1 MADAALPG
9 MSENGRSPV
18 SVIGKLNAVLLPRE
32 RQRARIVFCL
42 MLGTA
47 FLEVSGIASVMPF
60 IAVLANPGL
69 VETNHYLAAAY
80 QRLGFTSVQA
90 FQYFLGAAL
99 MGLFVFGL
107 VLKALTTYA
116 IVRFSNLRL
125 HSIAYRLLAGYLR
138 QPYEFFLNRNTAD
151 LGKSILSEVRTVTDG
166 VLMAGLRALAGSV
179 VILAL
184 LVLLLTIEPLL
195 SLVVCA
201 IFGGTY
207 GASYFL
213 TRRLLSR
220 IGKERVD
227 ANRRRFV
234 LANEAL
240 NGIKELRLLGRVGH
254 YLASFGEPS
263 EAYARHHATGRVI
276 GDMPFYV
283 IQIAAFGGVLLMV
296 LFLMGR
302 EGGLTASLPLISLYA
317 FAGYRLL
324 PTFQEVFRSATEL
337 AFSLPA
343 LDSLYDDLVQKEGRV
358 ARPLD
363 EVAQPLRLKDSI
375 RFDDVSY
382 RYPNT
387 ERPALRNLSF
397 TIPAGSSV
405 AFVGSTGAGKSTAT
419 DLLLGL
425 LDPSEGRILIDSQE
439 LRGDVVAQWQRSI
452 GYVPQSLFLSDDTV
466 SANIAF
472 GVPKAEIDPKV
483 VERAARAAHI
493 HDFIVTGLDQG
504 YDTRVGERGI
514 RLSGGQRQRLAIA
527 RALYHDPDVIVF
539 DEATSALDTAT
550 EASVMEAIE
559 DLRGRKTVILITHRL
574 STIRNCDRLFVMR
587 DGCLVEQGTVDD
599 VKSNSPDFMNL
610 MNAGYSL
617 PTDLA
622 SYRRVSGSR

>member
-1 MADAALPG
+1 MADAALPEKSG
-9 MSENGRSPV
+9 KDRS
-18 SVIGKLNAVLLPRE
+18 SLSAMGKLNAVLLPRE
-32 RQRARIVFCL
+32 RRRARLVFCL

-69 VETNHYLAAAY
+69 VETNGYLAEAY
-80 QRLGFTSVQA
+80 HRLGFASVQA

-99 MGLFVFGL
+99 MTLFVSGL
-107 VLKALTTYA
+107 VFKALTTYA

-125 HSIAYRLLAGYLR
+125 HSIAYRLLAAYLR

-166 VLMAGLRALAGSV
+166 VLMAGLRVLAGSV

-184 LVLLLTIEPLL
+184 LTLLMAIEPLL

-201 IFGGTY
+201 LFGGTY
-207 GASYFL
+207 GASYLL
-213 TRRLLSR
+213 TRRLLNR
-220 IGKERVD
+220 IGKERVN

-240 NGIKELRLLGRVGH
+240 NGIKELRLLGRVSR
-254 YLASFGEPS
+254 YLAYFGRPS
-263 EAYARHHATGRVI
+263 EAYARYHATSRVI

-283 IQIAAFGGVLLMV
+283 IQVAAFGGVLLMV
-296 LFLMGR
+296 MFLMGR
-302 EGGLTASLPLISLYA
+302 EGGLTASLPIISLYA

-343 LDSLYDDLVQKEGRV
+343 LDSLYHDLVEKEGHGRHSLDEV
-358 ARPLD
+358 ARPL
-363 EVAQPLRLKDSI
+363 RLKESI
-375 RFDDVSY
+375 RFDGVSY

-387 ERPALRNLSF
+387 ERPALRNLNF
-397 TIPAGSSV
+397 VIQAGSIV
-405 AFVGSTGAGKSTAT
+405 AFVGSTGAGKSTAM

-425 LDPSEGRILIDSQE
+425 LDPSEGRILVDGQE
-439 LRGDVVAQWQRSI
+439 LRGGVVAQWQRSI
-452 GYVPQSLFLSDDTV
+452 GYVPQSVFLSDDTV
-466 SANIAF
+466 KANIAF
-472 GVPKAEIDPKV
+472 GLTEAEIDPKA

-493 HDFIVTGLDQG
+493 HDFIVSELEQG
-504 YDTRVGERGI
+504 YDTPVGERGI

-539 DEATSALDTAT
+539 DEGTSALDTVT

-574 STIRNCDRLFVMR
+574 STIRKCDHLFVMR
-587 DGCLVEQGTVDD
+587 DGWLVGQGTVDD
-599 VKSNSPDFMNL
+599 VGTNSPDFRNL
-610 MNAGYSL
+610 VNAGPL
-617 PTDLA
+617 PTDIA
-622 SYRRVSGSR
+622 SYRKASGSR

>member
-1 MADAALPG
+1 
-9 MSENGRSPV
+9 
-18 SVIGKLNAVLLPRE
+18 
-32 RQRARIVFCL
+32 

-47 FLEVSGIASVMPF
+47 LLEVTGIASVMPF

-69 VETNHYLAAAY
+69 VETNPYLAAAY
-80 QRLGFTSVQA
+80 QRLGVTSVQA

-99 MGLFVFGL
+99 MILFVSGMVF
-107 VLKALTTYA
+107 KALTTYA

-125 HSIAYRLLAGYLR
+125 HSIAYRLLAAYLR
-138 QPYEFFLNRNTAD
+138 QPYEFFLDRNTAD

-166 VLMAGLRALAGSV
+166 VLMAGLRAMAGVV

-184 LVLLLTIEPLL
+184 LILLLTIEPLL

-201 IFGGTY
+201 VFGGTY
-207 GASYFL
+207 GASYLL
-213 TRRLLSR
+213 TRRLLRR
-220 IGKERVD
+220 IGRERIN

-240 NGIKELRLLGRVGH
+240 NGIKELRLLGRTGH
-254 YLASFGEPS
+254 YLARFGQPS

-283 IQIAAFGGVLLMV
+283 IQIAAFGGVLLMM

-302 EGGLTASLPLISLYA
+302 EGGLTASLPIISLYA

-324 PTFQEVFRSATEL
+324 PTFQEVFRSGTEL

-343 LDSLYDDLVQKEGRV
+343 LDSLYDDLMQKEGHV
-358 ARPLD
+358 TGSSD
-363 EVAQPLRLKDSI
+363 EVVRPLRLQDSI

-382 RYPNT
+382 CYPNT

-397 TIPAGSSV
+397 TISVGSSV

-425 LDPSEGRILIDSQE
+425 LDPSAGRILIDGKE
-439 LRGDVVAQWQRSI
+439 LKGGFVAQWQRSI
-452 GYVPQSLFLSDDTV
+452 GYVPQALFLSDDTV
-466 SANIAF
+466 RANIAF
-472 GVPKAEIDPKV
+472 GVPEAEIDPRA

-493 HDFIVTGLDQG
+493 HDFIVSELEQG
-504 YDTRVGERGI
+504 YDTTVGERGI

-527 RALYHDPDVIVF
+527 RALYHDPDIIVF
-539 DEATSALDTAT
+539 DEATSALDAAT

-559 DLRGRKTVILITHRL
+559 DLRGRKTIILITHRL
-574 STIRNCDRLFVMR
+574 STIRKCDRLFVMR
-587 DGCLVEQGTVDD
+587 DGCLVGQGTPDEVQ
-599 VKSNSPDFMNL
+599 SNSPDFMSL
-610 MNAGYSL
+610 MNAGSSL
-617 PTDLA
+617 PADLA
-622 SYRRVSGSR
+622 SYRRAFGSR